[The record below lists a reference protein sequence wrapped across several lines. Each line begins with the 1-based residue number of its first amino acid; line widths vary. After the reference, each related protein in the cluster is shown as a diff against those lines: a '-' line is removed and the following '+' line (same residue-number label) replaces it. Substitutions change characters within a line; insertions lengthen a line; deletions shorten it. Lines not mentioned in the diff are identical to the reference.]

1 MSTIK
6 PLIIA
11 LILGLAGMVYA
22 GGVNPFPAQ
31 ADRQEKAA
39 SCCTKC
45 SDSCCMKA
53 QKAGDAKT
61 AHKSCDMSKAG
72 EGCCRVKAD
81 CCKPG
86 AKCCKAGAECCKAS
100 ESCCTHNHMSTDKQS
115 KAQVCDMQKDG
126 KGCCGTACD
135 CCKEKTTR

>member
-1 MSTIK
+1 MRNIK
-6 PLIIA
+6 TLIFA

-22 GGVNPFPAQ
+22 GGAIPFPAR
-31 ADRQEKAA
+31 AEGQEKAA

-53 QKAGDAKT
+53 QKAGDAKA

-72 EGCCRVKAD
+72 EGCCSVKAD

-86 AKCCKAGAECCKAS
+86 AECCKAN
-100 ESCCTHNHMSTDKQS
+100 ESCCKHNHASADKQS
-115 KAQVCDMQKDG
+115 KTQACDMQKDG

-135 CCKEKTTR
+135 CCKEKMTM